1 MDNLYFRIKALHPT
15 LEAGRDFELRDDA
28 DGQGAK
34 IVRWRA
40 AVPQPTEA
48 ELLAADWQAA
58 VPDPADIDRIP
69 KQIKAAV
76 LAAAIMSG
84 KTVAQ
89 AKAAFKQAWDAL
101 P

>member
-15 LEAGRDFELRDDA
+15 LEAGRDFFLEDN
-28 DGQGAK
+28 GSGAV
-34 IVRWRA
+34 IRRWNA
-40 AVPQPTEA
+40 AVPQPTAA

-58 VPDPADIDRIP
+58 VPDPADVDRIP
-69 KQIKAAV
+69 KQVKAAV
-76 LAAAIMSG
+76 MAAAILSG

-89 AKAAFKQAWDAL
+89 AKAAFKQAWDSL

>member
-15 LEAGRDFELRDDA
+15 LEADRDFKLRDDS
-28 DGQGAK
+28 DGIGPK
-34 IVRWRA
+34 IVLWRA

-48 ELLAADWQAA
+48 ELLAADWQSV

-76 LAAAIMSG
+76 LAAALLSG
-84 KTVAQ
+84 KTPAQ